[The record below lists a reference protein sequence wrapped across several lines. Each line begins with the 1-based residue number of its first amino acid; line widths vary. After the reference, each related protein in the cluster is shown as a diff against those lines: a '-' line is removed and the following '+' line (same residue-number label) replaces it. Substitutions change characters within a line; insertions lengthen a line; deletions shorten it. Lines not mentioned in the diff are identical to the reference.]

1 MSDANE
7 SDLKRRRQPRRPVTV
22 LVDVE
27 GSGAPT
33 GVTALISDLSVG
45 GAKFLTNAPFKIADA
60 VALRIRLD
68 NVSPD
73 SPTIDTKGKVVRV
86 EPLGRNRVGLWSH
99 AVAVQFERELNDHRS
114 EIEKLAALVR
124 PTNGARE

>member
-1 MSDANE
+1 MSDDP
-7 SDLKRRRQPRRPVTV
+7 DLKRRRQPRKPVTV

-27 GSGAPT
+27 GSGASA
-33 GVTALISDLSVG
+33 VTALISDLSVG

-68 NVSPD
+68 NVDQD
-73 SPTIDTKGKVVRV
+73 SPTIDTVGKVVRV
-86 EPLGRNRVGLWSH
+86 EPLDRSRVGLWSH
-99 AVAVQFERELNDHRS
+99 AVAVQFERELNDYRT

-124 PTNGARE
+124 TASEPRE